1 MPYKP
6 AQLKINKVVGGISVY
21 PKGSVTTDDLYFYP
35 NTTDVHPY
43 ICLAGNA
50 YALIYGTTV
59 MANAEGSFLVF
70 SYVSPDTTIENTI
83 DAKNIYL
90 KTTGTGKIKFGT
102 HTGSG
107 DVVCN
112 GSIAIIDSGGTAR
125 KLMTTA

>member
-6 AQLKINKVVGGISVY
+6 AQLKINKVAGGTSVY
-21 PKGSVTTDDLYFYP
+21 PKGSATTDDLYIYP
-35 NTTDVHPY
+35 NPIDVHPY
-43 ICLAGNA
+43 ICLVGDA
-50 YALIYGTTV
+50 YALIYGKTI
-59 MANAEGSFLVF
+59 MAAAAGSFLQF
-70 SYVSPDTTIENTI
+70 DYSTPDAIIENTI
-83 DAKNIYL
+83 DTKNIYL

-107 DVVCN
+107 DVACN